1 MFGFFRKEKES
12 DEDFRRR
19 IEEEIQSEKNLGQLR
34 TELYESQEKL
44 YNMRKDILTNGTLEQ
59 KVAVLSAEC
68 LERMTNDLHIQP
80 LNYNLQTSGIYH
92 E

>member
-12 DEDFRRR
+12 DEEFRRR
-19 IEEEIQSEKNLGQLR
+19 MEEEIQSEKNLGQLR
-34 TELYESQEKL
+34 AELYESQEKL
-44 YNMRKDILTNGTLEQ
+44 YNMRKDILANGTLEQ

-68 LERMTNDLHIQP
+68 LERMTNEMYRQSLD
-80 LNYNLQTSGIYH
+80 NNLFLSGIHY